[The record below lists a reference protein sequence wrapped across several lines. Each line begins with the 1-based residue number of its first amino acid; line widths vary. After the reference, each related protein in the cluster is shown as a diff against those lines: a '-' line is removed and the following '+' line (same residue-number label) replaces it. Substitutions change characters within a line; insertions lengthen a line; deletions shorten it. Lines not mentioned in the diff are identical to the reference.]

1 MSDFDASEIVASF
14 FRLKDYCEIL
24 PRSVRNFLAYLT
36 DRQTDRRKWKHYI
49 FSFGWSKTKTGL

>member
-36 DRQTDRRKWKHYI
+36 DRQTDRRK
-49 FSFGWSKTKTGL
+49 